1 MKKNILFLTI
11 SLLLMFYFPSCQMFE
26 PEDDNHRTSGSLL
39 EDPEFA
45 EGLLM
50 RAYALIPTNNYSFDD
65 VATDDAV
72 TNDKFSSY
80 LRIATGEWSSTYNP
94 QDEWTNGNRAITSI
108 NQFLSIVEDVPFKWT
123 DQELNDLYV
132 RRLTG
137 ESYALRGL
145 FKYFILRNHG
155 GFSEGNEL
163 LGAQI
168 FESYPL
174 SNDDFITPRA
184 ALTAYMNSAYADL
197 EKSLEYLPMDYGDI
211 KNLNEAPGFSGI
223 SNVDKYNTV
232 FGDYMQQ
239 RMSGRH
245 AKAIAARLS
254 LLAASPY
261 FNTGNDDAAWVKAAN
276 LHGELL
282 NDIGGI
288 SGIDS
293 KGNIFYLKAQ
303 VDDAK
308 LNSGDKKDLKEMMW
322 RRPIYNNRSREVN
335 NFPPSLYGNG
345 NINPSQNLVD
355 AFPMKN
361 GYPISDANSAY
372 DPLSPYKNRDPRLD
386 LYIVYDGSKMKGA
399 VIKTGV
405 GGGVNA
411 VDSMSNSTRTG
422 YYMRKLLREEV
433 NADPTKSGDQEHFE
447 THIRY
452 TELFLN
458 YAEAANEAWGAT
470 NSGGFGFSA
479 KDVIGAIRKRAGITQ
494 PDAYLNSIS
503 DKETMR
509 KLIKNERRLEL
520 CFEGFRFW
528 DLRRWKEDLTEPVK
542 GVSISLDGEYSYFEV
557 EKRNYNNDYMHY
569 GPIPNNEV
577 VRFNIQ
583 QNKGW

>member
-11 SLLLMFYFPSCQMFE
+11 SLLLMFYFPSCEMLD
-26 PEDDNHRTSGSLL
+26 PENDNHRTSSSLL

-50 RAYALIPTNNYSFDD
+50 RAYTFIPTNNYSFDE

-72 TNDKFSSY
+72 TTNKFSSY
-80 LRIATGEWSSTYNP
+80 LRMATGEWSSTYNP
-94 QDEWTNGNRAITSI
+94 QDSWTNGHKAITYI
-108 NQFLSIVEDVPFKWT
+108 NQFLSIVDDVPFKWT
-123 DQELNDLYV
+123 DPELNDLYV

-155 GFSEGNEL
+155 GFSESNEL

-168 FESYPL
+168 LDNFPIE
-174 SNDDFITPRA
+174 NDEFGKPRA
-184 ALTAYMNSAYADL
+184 TFADFMNSAYADL
-197 EKSLEYLPMDYGDI
+197 QKSLEYLPMDYGDI
-211 KNLNEAPGFSGI
+211 SNLNDAPGFSGI
-223 SNVDKYNTV
+223 SNLDKYNTV
-232 FGDYMQQ
+232 FGNYTQQ
-239 RMSGRH
+239 RISARH
-245 AKAIAARLS
+245 AKAIEARLS
-254 LLAASPY
+254 LLSASPS
-261 FNTGNDDAAWVKAAN
+261 FNTTNDVTLWEKAAN

-282 NDIGGI
+282 DDIGGV

-293 KGNIFYLKAQ
+293 KGHIFYLKAQ
-303 VDDAK
+303 VDNAK
-308 LNSGDKKDLKEMMW
+308 LNSGDNKDLDEILW
-322 RRPIYNNRSREVN
+322 RRPIYRNRSREAS
-335 NFPPSLYGNG
+335 NFPPSLYGDG

-372 DPLSPYKNRDPRLD
+372 NPSSPYKNRDPRLD
-386 LYIVYDGSKMKGA
+386 LYIVYDGSKMKGE

-411 VDSMSNSTRTG
+411 LDSMSNSTRTG
-422 YYMRKLLREEV
+422 YYLKKLLREDV
-433 NADPTKSGDQEHFE
+433 NANPNQTADQEHFE

-452 TELFLN
+452 TEIFLN
-458 YAEAANEAWGAT
+458 YAEAANEAWGP
-470 NSGGFGFSA
+470 NGSGKFGYSA
-479 KDVIGAIRKRAGITQ
+479 KDVIAAIRKRAGITQ
-494 PDAYLNSIS
+494 PDGYINSIN

-509 KLIKNERRLEL
+509 KLIQNERRLEL

-528 DLRRWKEDLTEPVK
+528 DLRRWKEDLTESVK
-542 GVSISLDGEYSYFEV
+542 GVRISLSGEYSYFEV

-569 GPIPNNEV
+569 GPVPNNEV
-577 VRFNIQ
+577 VRFDIQ

>member
-11 SLLLMFYFPSCQMFE
+11 SLLLMFYFPSCEMLD
-26 PEDDNHRTSGSLL
+26 PENDNHRTSSSLL

-50 RAYALIPTNNYSFDD
+50 RAYTFIPTNNYSFDE

-72 TNDKFSSY
+72 TTNKFSSY
-80 LRIATGEWSSTYNP
+80 LRMATGEWSSTYNP
-94 QDEWTNGNRAITSI
+94 QDSWTNGHKAITYI
-108 NQFLSIVEDVPFKWT
+108 NQFLSIVDDVPFKWT
-123 DQELNDLYV
+123 DPELNDLYV

-155 GFSEGNEL
+155 GFSESNEL

-168 FESYPL
+168 LDNFPIE
-174 SNDDFITPRA
+174 NDEFGKPRA
-184 ALTAYMNSAYADL
+184 TFADFMNSAYADL
-197 EKSLEYLPMDYGDI
+197 QKSLEYLPMDYGDI
-211 KNLNEAPGFSGI
+211 SNLNDAPGFSGI
-223 SNVDKYNTV
+223 SNLDKYNTV
-232 FGDYMQQ
+232 FGNYTQQ
-239 RMSGRH
+239 RISARH
-245 AKAIAARLS
+245 AKAIEARLS
-254 LLAASPY
+254 LLSASPS
-261 FNTGNDDAAWVKAAN
+261 FNTTNDVTLWEKAAN

-282 NDIGGI
+282 DDIGGV

-293 KGNIFYLKAQ
+293 KGHIFYLKAQ
-303 VDDAK
+303 VDNAK
-308 LNSGDKKDLKEMMW
+308 LNSGDNKDLDEILW
-322 RRPIYNNRSREVN
+322 RRPIYRNRSREAS
-335 NFPPSLYGNG
+335 NFPPSLYGDG

-372 DPLSPYKNRDPRLD
+372 NPSSPYKNRDPRLD
-386 LYIVYDGSKMKGA
+386 LYIVYDGSKMKGE

-411 VDSMSNSTRTG
+411 LDSMSNSTRTG
-422 YYMRKLLREEV
+422 YYLKKLLREDV
-433 NADPTKSGDQEHFE
+433 NANPNQTADQEHFE

-452 TELFLN
+452 TEIFLN
-458 YAEAANEAWGAT
+458 YAETANEAWGP
-470 NSGGFGFSA
+470 NGSGKFGYSA
-479 KDVIGAIRKRAGITQ
+479 KDVIAAIRKRAGITQ
-494 PDAYLNSIS
+494 PDGYINSIN

-509 KLIKNERRLEL
+509 RLIQNERRLEL

-528 DLRRWKEDLTEPVK
+528 DLRRWKEDLTESVK
-542 GVSISLDGEYSYFEV
+542 GVRISLSGEYSYFEV

-569 GPIPNNEV
+569 GPVPNNEV
-577 VRFNIQ
+577 VRFDIQ